1 LDTTTRPGLLG
12 SARGVLAA
20 LLEMAHT
27 RLQLAS
33 TELEEERLRLA
44 VLLLYATAALFF
56 LGVGIVL
63 ASMLLVVLL
72 WEDHRILVLAV
83 LTSTFLSIGAGLAL
97 AWRRRSIGKPPLLST
112 TIEELRRDEQALR
125 HIGPGSP

>member
-1 LDTTTRPGLLG
+1 MDTTTRPGLLG

-20 LLEMAHT
+20 LVEMGHT

-44 VLLLYATAALFF
+44 DLLLYATAALFF

-63 ASMLLVVLL
+63 ASMLLVLL
-72 WEDHRILVLAV
+72 WADHRILVLAV
-83 LTSTFLSIGAGLAL
+83 LTSTFVSIGAGFAL
-97 AWRRRSIGKPPLLST
+97 AWRRRSRSKPPLLST

-125 HIGPGSP
+125 HIGTGSP